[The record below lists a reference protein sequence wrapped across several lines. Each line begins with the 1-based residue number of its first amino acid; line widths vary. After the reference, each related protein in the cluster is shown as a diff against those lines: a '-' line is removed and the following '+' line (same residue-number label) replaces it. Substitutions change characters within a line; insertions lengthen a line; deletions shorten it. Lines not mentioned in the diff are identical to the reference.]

1 MTTQLRLRAEEVAS
15 VGEHIRVYNY
25 GTGAG
30 ARPIQS
36 ATESSRRSEAA
47 AVEAYF
53 SEISSMGRHGKHQLS
68 GSACHDRKEA

>member
-1 MTTQLRLRAEEVAS
+1 MTTQLRLRADEVAS

-30 ARPIQS
+30 ARPIQA

-53 SEISSMGRHGKHQLS
+53 SEISSMSRHGKHQLS

>member
-30 ARPIQS
+30 ARPYNRL
-36 ATESSRRSEAA
+36 RRA

-53 SEISSMGRHGKHQLS
+53 SEISSMGRHGKH
-68 GSACHDRKEA
+68 